1 MRKVL
6 LNHNT
11 YLHLP
16 FAFLLVIYTSCLHF
30 LDTHIL
36 LNSPKSVFSPHQ
48 YCPVATN
55 VTKDLFI
62 TVRFDNSQHTFLQAL
77 PSPGFY
83 NTTVRIFKHTVIRRT
98 FLSYKILPR
107 TSTDYHSFIVRFK
120 IRQCKCSNFV
130 PFQDSFGYSRL
141 LHFHSFLNQTG
152 NFYQKKTY

>member
-6 LNHNT
+6 LNHNI

-16 FAFLLVIYTSCLHF
+16 FPFLLVIYTSCLHF

-62 TVRFDNSQHTFLQAL
+62 TVRFDNSQHTFLQTL

-83 NTTVRIFKHTVIRRT
+83 DTTVRIFKHTVIRRT

-130 PFQDSFGYSRL
+130 PFQDSFDYSRL

-152 NFYQKKTY
+152 NFYQKKPY